1 MPEWIHPGLLLI
13 GGALPVPAFRGTARR
28 AWLVA
33 LTAGALAAAL
43 FGGEGT
49 GGAVA
54 FLDLPLVFGR
64 ADRLANAFGIIFTLM
79 ALLGI
84 IYSLHEED
92 ATGHQAALVYA
103 GSALGAVYAGDLV
116 TLFLF
121 WELMAV
127 SSVVLIWGKREPA
140 SLAAGYRYLLLHV
153 AGGASLLAG
162 IAVHYKATGSL
173 AFEAMAGSPGAGLIL
188 TGFLLNA
195 AVPPLSAWLTDA
207 YPEAT
212 VTGAVFL
219 SAFTTKTA
227 VYALVRGFPGTELL
241 VWMGAV
247 MALYGVVFATLQNDA
262 RRLLAYHIV
271 SQVGY
276 MVCGVGLGTELALNG
291 SVAHAFANI
300 LYKGLLFM
308 VAGAVLHV
316 TGKRLLSDMGGLH
329 RTMPLTFILYTVG
342 ALSISAW
349 PLTSGFISKSIITAA
364 AGSEHRTAVF
374 LMLTAA
380 SAGTFLSVG
389 LKLPWFMF
397 FGEGRGI
404 VGREPPRNMRTAMVM
419 AAMLCILIGVV
430 PASLYDVLPYAMT
443 FHPYTVQH
451 VISSLELLLGAA
463 AVFLLLRRAL
473 TPHRSLTLD
482 TDWLYRAGGGL
493 VMRLARGPGRF
504 VEETV
509 VGTAHESILA
519 GILRLAPA
527 VSAANRWV
535 IDGAVDGVARGTG
548 AIGLGLRRL
557 QDGHLHRYLWI
568 MAAGLGLMLLAAGR
582 YF

>member
-13 GGALPVPAFRGTARR
+13 AGALPIPAFRGKARR
-28 AWLVA
+28 VWMVLLA
-33 LTAGALAAAL
+33 AGALAGAL
-43 FGGEGT
+43 FGGEGVR
-49 GGAVA
+49 GAIP
-54 FLDLPLVFGR
+54 FLDLTLVFGR
-64 ADRLANAFGIIFTLM
+64 ADRLAIAFGIVFSLM

-92 ATGHQAALVYA
+92 AAGHQAALVYA
-103 GSALGAVYAGDLV
+103 GSALGAVYAGDLA

-121 WELMAV
+121 WELMAFA
-127 SSVVLIWGKREPA
+127 SVVLIWRRREPA

-173 AFEAMAGSPGAGLIL
+173 AFGALGDSPGAGLIL
-188 TGFLLNA
+188 AGFLLNA

-241 VWMGAV
+241 VWLGAA

-276 MVCGVGLGTELALNG
+276 MVCGVGLGTTLALNG
-291 SVAHAFANI
+291 SVAHAFAHI

-308 VAGAVLHV
+308 GAGAVLHV
-316 TGKRLLSDMGGLH
+316 TGKRLLSEMGGLH
-329 RTMPLTFILYTVG
+329 RTMPLTFVLYMVG

-364 AGSEHRTAVF
+364 AGEEHRTIVF

-397 FGEGRGI
+397 FGEGKGI
-404 VGREPPRNMRTAMVM
+404 VGREPPRNMRTAMIM
-419 AAMLCILIGVV
+419 AAALCILIGVV
-430 PASLYDVLPYAMT
+430 PGSVYDLLPYDMT

-451 VISSLELLLGAA
+451 VVSSLELLLGVA

-473 TPHRSLTLD
+473 TPHRMTTLD
-482 TDWLYRAGGGL
+482 TDWFYRTGGDL
-493 VMRLARGPGRF
+493 VTRLASGPGRYI
-504 VEETV
+504 EEKV
-509 VGTAHESILA
+509 LGPAHESILA
-519 GILRLAPA
+519 GILRFTPA
-527 VSAANRWV
+527 VAAADRTL
-535 IDGAVDGVARGTG
+535 IDGAVNGVSRGAEALGT
-548 AIGLGLRRL
+548 GLRRL
-557 QDGHLHRYLWI
+557 QDGRLHRYLWVL
-568 MAAGLGLMLLAAGR
+568 AAALALMLMAAGR

>member
-13 GGALPVPAFRGTARR
+13 GGALLVPAFRGTARR

-49 GGAVA
+49 RGAVA

-64 ADRLANAFGIIFTLM
+64 VDRLANAFGIVFTLM

-92 ATGHQAALVYA
+92 AAGHQAALVYA

-173 AFEAMAGSPGAGLIL
+173 AFERLAGSPGDGLIL
-188 TGFLLNA
+188 AGFLLNA

-227 VYALVRGFPGTELL
+227 VYALVRGFPGNRIAGLDGRRHGPL
-241 VWMGAV
+241 RRG
-247 MALYGVVFATLQNDA
+247 LRDA
-262 RRLLAYHIV
+262 AERRPPPA
-271 SQVGY
+271 
-276 MVCGVGLGTELALNG
+276 GLP
-291 SVAHAFANI
+291 H
-300 LYKGLLFM
+300 
-308 VAGAVLHV
+308 
-316 TGKRLLSDMGGLH
+316 RQPGGLH
-329 RTMPLTFILYTVG
+329 G
-342 ALSISAW
+342 
-349 PLTSGFISKSIITAA
+349 
-364 AGSEHRTAVF
+364 
-374 LMLTAA
+374 
-380 SAGTFLSVG
+380 
-389 LKLPWFMF
+389 
-397 FGEGRGI
+397 
-404 VGREPPRNMRTAMVM
+404 
-419 AAMLCILIGVV
+419 
-430 PASLYDVLPYAMT
+430 
-443 FHPYTVQH
+443 
-451 VISSLELLLGAA
+451 
-463 AVFLLLRRAL
+463 LRRRARDGTGAERL
-473 TPHRSLTLD
+473 GRPRLRPHPLQGAPLHGR
-482 TDWLYRAGGGL
+482 RGGP
-493 VMRLARGPGRF
+493 ARHRQASPVGHGRP
-504 VEETV
+504 
-509 VGTAHESILA
+509 APDHA
-519 GILRLAPA
+519 PDLRPLHG
-527 VSAANRWV
+527 R
-535 IDGAVDGVARGTG
+535 GAVD
-548 AIGLGLRRL
+548 LGLAADLRLHQQVDHHRR
-557 QDGHLHRYLWI
+557 RR
-568 MAAGLGLMLLAAGR
+568 APSTGR
-582 YF
+582 SSS